1 MSRMPGRAF
10 IAGLLSILVVAAC
23 DGTDAGVPADAP
35 SPSSAGSQ
43 LQALMV
49 ASQLL
54 VGTQRFPI
62 GVLSDNTPVND
73 AQVHV
78 RMFFIVA
85 SSAQARGEADAP
97 FKGEGLEGKGL
108 YIAHLTFDT
117 PGQWLAVIAAS
128 RPDGSST
135 SANVPFKVTVKG
147 AVPGVGDPAPKSH
160 NQTVKDVPDVGYID
174 SGVPPDDMHQ
184 LSIADAVDQHRPSL
198 VVFATPAFCTSE
210 TCGPQVKAVE
220 ALEPA
225 YHDRLVFIHVEIY
238 QDFKPDPSKRQA
250 TPTVLEW
257 HLQTEP
263 WVFLI
268 DKGGV
273 IRAAYEAATS
283 TDDIKAG
290 IDQMLGAG

>member
-1 MSRMPGRAF
+1 MRQTRDRAMVGAL
-10 IAGLLSILVVAAC
+10 IGVLLLAAC
-23 DGTDAGVPADAP
+23 GGTDTAAPAAAPAP
-35 SPSSAGSQ
+35 SSGGSQ

-62 GVLSDNTPVND
+62 GVLSNNTPVND
-73 AQVHV
+73 AHVHV
-78 RMFFIVA
+78 RTFFVTG

-97 FKGEGLEGKGL
+97 FKGDGLEGKGL

-135 SANVPFKVTVKG
+135 SATVPFNVTVRG
-147 AVPGVGDPAPKSH
+147 AVPGVGEPAPRSH
-160 NQTVKDVPDVGYID
+160 NQTLKDVPDAGYID

-184 LSIADAVDQHRPSL
+184 LSIADAIDQHRPSL

-225 YHDRLVFIHVEIY
+225 YRDRLVFIHVEIY
-238 QDFKPDPSKRQA
+238 RDFKPDPSKRQV

-268 DKGGV
+268 DRSGV
-273 IRAAYEAATS
+273 IRAAYEGATS

>member
-1 MSRMPGRAF
+1 MRRTPIRALT
-10 IAGLLSILVVAAC
+10 AALLSVLLLAAC
-23 DGTDAGVPADAP
+23 AGTDTGAPAEAP
-35 SPSSAGSQ
+35 SPSAGGSH

-78 RMFFIVA
+78 RTFLIVG
-85 SSAQARGEADAP
+85 SSAKVRGEADAS
-97 FKGEGLEGKGL
+97 FKGEGLQGKGL
-108 YIAHLTFDT
+108 YIAQLTFDT

-135 SANVPFKVTVKG
+135 SASVPFKVTIKG
-147 AVPGVGDPAPKSH
+147 AVPGVGEPAPKSH
-160 NQTVKDVPDVGYID
+160 NQTLKDVPDVGYID
-174 SGVPPDDMHQ
+174 SGLPPDDMHR
-184 LSIADAVDQHRPSL
+184 LSIADAIDQHLPSL
-198 VVFATPAFCTSE
+198 VVFATPAFCTSA
-210 TCGPQVKAVE
+210 TCGPQVRAVE

-225 YHDRLVFIHVEIY
+225 YRDRLVFIHVEIY
-238 QDFKPDPSKRQA
+238 RDFKPDPSKRQVTA
-250 TPTVLEW
+250 TVLEW

-268 DKGGV
+268 DRKGV

-283 TDDIKAG
+283 TDDLKAG
-290 IDQMLGAG
+290 IDKMLGAG

>member
-1 MSRMPGRAF
+1 MPNRALT
-10 IAGLLSILVVAAC
+10 AGLLSVLLLAAC
-23 DGTDAGVPADAP
+23 AGTDTGGAPADAP
-35 SPSSAGSQ
+35 SPSSGGSQ
-43 LQALMV
+43 LQALVV

-62 GVLSDNTPVND
+62 GVLANNTPVND

-78 RMFFIVA
+78 RSFLIVG
-85 SSAQARGEADAP
+85 SSAQARGQADAP
-97 FKGEGLEGKGL
+97 FKGEGLQGRGL
-108 YIAHLTFDT
+108 YIALLTFDT

-135 SANVPFKVTVKG
+135 SASIPFKVTVKG
-147 AVPGVGDPAPKSH
+147 TVPGVGEPAPKSH

-184 LSIADAVDQHRPSL
+184 LSIADAIDQHRPTL

-210 TCGPQVKAVE
+210 TCGPQVRAVE

-225 YHDRLVFIHVEIY
+225 YRDRLVFIHVEIY
-238 QDFKPDPSKRQA
+238 RDFKPDPSKRQV
-250 TPTVLEW
+250 TTTVLEW

-268 DKGGV
+268 DRGGV

-290 IDQMLGAG
+290 IDKMLGAG